1 MKLSMRNE
9 EAEIEWMVSFPWKGP
24 GEGCRDETQLRKPER
39 EENTRQI
46 IITSLGKGD
55 SETGIGGENFL
66 IRFSPQVMGRIWTNR
81 EGRRHL
87 YLGTSVN
94 KSK

>member
-1 MKLSMRNE
+1 MRNE
-9 EAEIEWMVSFPWKGP
+9 EAEIEWVVSSPWKGP
-24 GEGCRDETQLRKPER
+24 GERYRDETQLRKPER

-46 IITSLGKGD
+46 IVTSLGKGD
-55 SETGIGGENFL
+55 SEAGIGGEKFL
-66 IRFSPQVMGRIWTNR
+66 IRCSPQIMGRIWTNR